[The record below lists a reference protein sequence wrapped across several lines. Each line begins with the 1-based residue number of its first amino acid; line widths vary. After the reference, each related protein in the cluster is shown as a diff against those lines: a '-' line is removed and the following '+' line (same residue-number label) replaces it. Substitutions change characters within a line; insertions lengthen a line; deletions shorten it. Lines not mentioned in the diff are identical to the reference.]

1 MSSERFETLLGLME
15 RLRGPGGCPWDREQ
29 TLASLRP
36 YLIEE
41 TYEVLEAIER
51 RDWAHLP
58 DELGDLQLQIVF
70 QAQIASE
77 EGHFTIQDV
86 LERITDK
93 LVRRHPH
100 VFGSESLGTAG
111 EVVHRWEEIKQ
122 QEKRRNAADRSAA
135 DGGAAGG
142 SAGAE
147 AEALL
152 DAVPSA
158 QPALVEAE
166 QLSKRAAKEGFDWER
181 PEDMIEKIQ
190 EESRELVQA
199 RESLEADQIEDEV
212 GDLFFMLVNLARR
225 LKVSPE
231 LALKRANRKF
241 RRRFGYVE
249 EGLRERGKTP
259 ASSDLVEMEELWQQA
274 KKSS

>member
-1 MSSERFETLLGLME
+1 MSSEKFETLLRLMA

-29 TLASLRP
+29 TLESLRP

-41 TYEVLEAIER
+41 TYEVLEAIDR

-70 QAQIASE
+70 QSQIASE
-77 EGHFTIQDV
+77 EGHFTIDDV
-86 LERITDK
+86 LDRIADK

-122 QEKRRNAADRSAA
+122 QEKRRAAP
-135 DGGAAGG
+135 GGAAA
-142 SAGAE
+142 AGR
-147 AEALL
+147 EALL
-152 DAVPSA
+152 DGVPRA
-158 QPALVEAE
+158 QPALLEAE
-166 QLSKRAAKEGFDWER
+166 QLSKRAAKAGFDWEKTL
-181 PEDMIEKIQ
+181 DLVEKIN
-190 EESRELVQA
+190 EESRELAQA
-199 RESLEADQIEDEV
+199 SESRDRDRIEDEM
-212 GDLFFMLVNLARR
+212 GDLLFALVNLARR

-241 RRRFGYVE
+241 RTRFGYIE
-249 EGLRERGKTP
+249 QQLRERGRTP
-259 ASSDLVEMEELWQQA
+259 AGSDLEEMEALWQQA
-274 KKSS
+274 KKIS